1 MTESSSQTSNWTG
14 ATPRT
19 LIRTILIVDPD
30 PIFRMGLR
38 LTLEKLTQ
46 LQVLEATAAGASL
59 TMAQQFASDWSQ
71 DTGAPDLGLVVMEP
85 GLRLTE
91 YPPAPYLWQQF
102 KQQYPKLPVLLLGNP
117 LDPSLFALAR
127 RLGVEG
133 YSPKGIATEAMA
145 SIVLRLVAGERF
157 WPADI
162 QRLAMDAE
170 PADIPTLPLS
180 SSRLPG
186 PTAAGAPARMAS
198 TQLPLLQRWRHGLL
212 ANGLEEIAADLALLQ
227 IQLEHP
233 DLSWLNRRLIEG
245 RLREMRCA
253 YWLVQQALPAAT
265 KETFTLTQPSKV
277 SQPTAQQPKARQPT
291 AQQSARPA
299 TTQGAFSITQATLPS
314 LATTTSPSL
323 AHIPTVLLETLQT
336 KADFNLSNRSALAL
350 EIEILRPERRQE
362 LVSIVLKRFKTL
374 LIDLQTAGVTA
385 PQLRERRSQILLD
398 LWQDSLTDFYGRYTL
413 APTAATDTAAA
424 VSPVNSAT
432 NSVTNTTQ
440 PGLGS
445 MGLVASL
452 LQEQATVQTSL
463 LEPIPLVNELLE
475 HLLLAMPLRIDNS
488 NHAPGTV
495 AAMRRAEAL
504 LTHLVLQVANGVV
517 QPLLNR
523 YADQEWI
530 KQEYYDQQVMS
541 SREIERFRN
550 RLSWQYRL
558 QELWVEPQAIFE
570 SRVSLLTL
578 DERGIEL
585 QSIYTPRQQE
595 LEQLHGFRAL
605 VTLTL
610 EFRDAVAPPLR
621 AVVTFVGKGLIY
633 LLTQVIGRGLGLIGR
648 GILQGIGSS
657 WQEAQLGRRQTPPR

>member
-1 MTESSSQTSNWTG
+1 
-14 ATPRT
+14 
-19 LIRTILIVDPD
+19 
-30 PIFRMGLR
+30 MGLR

-59 TMAQQFASDWSQ
+59 TMAQQFASDWSR

-127 RLGVEG
+127 RVGVEG
-133 YSPKGIATEAMA
+133 YSPKGIAAEAMA

-162 QRLAMDAE
+162 QRLAMNAE

-180 SSRLPG
+180 PSRLPG
-186 PTAAGAPARMAS
+186 PTAAGAPTRMAPA
-198 TQLPLLQRWRHGLL
+198 QLPLLQRWRHGLL

-227 IQLEHP
+227 MQLQRP

-265 KETFTLTQPSKV
+265 KETFTLHQPTQV
-277 SQPTAQQPKARQPT
+277 SQPTAKQPTAQQP
-291 AQQSARPA
+291 ARPA
-299 TTQGAFSITQATLPS
+299 TTQGAFSITQAAIPS
-314 LATTTSPSL
+314 LATTASPAL
-323 AHIPTVLLETLQT
+323 THIPTVLLETLQT
-336 KADFNLSNRSALAL
+336 KADFNLSNRSELAL

-374 LIDLQTAGVTA
+374 LTDLQAAGVTA
-385 PQLRERRSQILLD
+385 PQLRERRGQILLD

-424 VSPVNSAT
+424 VSPASSATNSAT
-432 NSVTNTTQ
+432 NSTQ

-495 AAMRRAEAL
+495 AAMHRAEAL

-530 KQEYYDQQVMS
+530 KQDYYDQQVMS

-558 QELWVEPQAIFE
+558 HDLWVEPQEIFE

-578 DERGIEL
+578 DERGIKL

-595 LEQLHGFRAL
+595 LEQLRGFRAL

-657 WQEAQLGRRQTPPR
+657 WQEVQLGRRQAPPR